1 MLIVPSAFLSCSSI
15 FLLISIALTVFLNI
29 PAVLAGS
36 VTTVPFLSPL
46 TKDVRTE
53 PVRLK
58 YFPEL

>member
-1 MLIVPSAFLSCSSI
+1 MLIVPSEFLSCLSI

-46 TKDVRTE
+46 TKEVNKE
-53 PVRLK
+53 PERL
-58 YFPEL
+58 

>member
-1 MLIVPSAFLSCSSI
+1 MLIVPSAFLSCLSI

-46 TKDVRTE
+46 TKEVNKE
-53 PVRLK
+53 PERL
-58 YFPEL
+58 